1 VPLTPTATEHLARM
15 GEIVSSANAGD
26 VLACV
31 GLGSCIGL
39 ALIDRRAGV
48 AGLAHVMLP
57 AAPPEADR
65 AGKFADL
72 AVPTLVEEIE
82 RLGAARHRLDAV
94 LVGGASMFSFGS
106 GGTSQ
111 EIGRRNEEAVRA
123 ALAASRIPVRAA
135 ETGGDRGRTMRV
147 HVGTA
152 RVTSREAAG
161 AEIEL
166 YGDAPID
173 LRRAA

>member
-1 VPLTPTATEHLARM
+1 M

-57 AAPPEADR
+57 VSPGETDQV
-65 AGKFADL
+65 GKFADL
-72 AVPTLVEEIE
+72 AVPALVEEIG
-82 RLGAARHRLDAV
+82 RLGAAKHRLDAV
-94 LVGGASMFSFGS
+94 LVGGAAMFSFGTT
-106 GGTSQ
+106 GTTQ
-111 EIGRRNEEAVRA
+111 EIGKRNEEAVRS
-123 ALAASRIPVRAA
+123 ALDATRIPVRAA

-147 HVGTA
+147 HVGTS

-166 YGDAPID
+166 YGDLAID

>member
-1 VPLTPTATEHLARM
+1 MPLTTIATEHLARM
-15 GEIVSSANAGD
+15 GEIVSSANGGD

-39 ALIDRRAGV
+39 VLVDRRAAV

-57 AAPPEADR
+57 AAPAGADNP
-65 AGKFADL
+65 GKFADL
-72 AVPTLVEEIE
+72 AVPALIDEVS

-94 LVGGASMFSFGS
+94 LVGGASMFSFGG

-123 ALAASRIPVRAA
+123 ALDATRIPIRATQ
-135 ETGGDRGRTMRV
+135 TGGTRGRTVRV
-147 HVGTA
+147 HVATA
-152 RVTSREAAG
+152 LVTCREAAG
-161 AEIEL
+161 EEVQL
-166 YGDAPID
+166 FGDDAAP